1 MKKYFMSVAALAGM
15 MSLAACSSDDIVSPA
30 DNDVQT
36 IKIAVASTG
45 DKSTRS
51 RDLNS
56 EEPGQNIESVAV
68 VIRNKAT
75 NAVVYQ
81 KVIPN
86 WNTDKVSSIYTD
98 NGHGRE
104 CTLKLEGADR
114 LNAGE
119 YTITAVGYTAADFK
133 DNTNTIESATKGK
146 VVAGNFTAEVAD
158 GKAAQEAFAGESSIN
173 LLENHAAINTS
184 VTLHRQVAGYYG
196 YFTSIPVEVNSKKV
210 TNVRL
215 VARSKNMKLT
225 YGNFNSSFTTTTTN
239 SDIMYVVN
247 GSEPTITKDAKFN
260 GSADNDAYTVY
271 NIKVAEWFTQGDMN
285 NDGILDEKDALTT
298 KDGKEGWTN
307 ALAAKGYKTYQKGT
321 IFAGGFAVPFAAT
334 ADATL
339 ELQLLDETGEILKSW
354 TVAMATAQPTG
365 KGVDG
370 VDLTVPETAQNFSF
384 FRNHMYTLGK
394 KVDNTDKPGTT
405 TPDEPEPLDKS
416 QSMILRVNDNWEV
429 INRMTI
435 GD

>member
-1 MKKYFMSVAALAGM
+1 MSVAALAGM

-56 EEPGQNIESVAV
+56 EEPDQNIENVAV
-68 VIRNKAT
+68 VIRNKKT
-75 NAVVYQ
+75 NEVVYH
-81 KVIPN
+81 KVI
-86 WNTDKVSSIYTD
+86 TDWKEASSIYTD

-104 CTLKLEGADR
+104 YTLKLEKDQR

-133 DNTNTIESATKGK
+133 DNTIENATG
-146 VVAGNFTAEVAD
+146 VVPGNFTAEVAD
-158 GKAAQEAFAGESSIN
+158 DMAAQEAFAGESSIK
-173 LLENHAAINTS
+173 LLENHEGINPS

-196 YFTSIPVEVNSKKV
+196 YFTSIPVEVNGKKV

-215 VARSKNMKLT
+215 VARSKNTKLT
-225 YGNFNSSFTTTTTN
+225 YGNFNSNFTTTN
-239 SDIMYVVN
+239 KDIMYVVN
-247 GSEPTITKDAKFN
+247 GSEPATTKDAKFN

-271 NIKVAEWFTQGDMN
+271 NIKVDDWFTTGDTN
-285 NDGILDEKDALTT
+285 KDGILDEKDN
-298 KDGKEGWTN
+298 GWTN
-307 ALAAKGYKTYQKGT
+307 ALTDKGYKTYQPGT
-321 IFAGGFAVPFAAT
+321 IFAGGFAVPFAA
-334 ADATL
+334 ANDATL
-339 ELQLLDETGEILKSW
+339 ELQLLDASGEILKSW
-354 TVAMATAQPTG
+354 TVEMAAAQPTG
-365 KGVDG
+365 QDVDK
-370 VDLTVPETAQNFSF
+370 VALPTETTQNFSF

-394 KVDNTDKPGTT
+394 KMDNTDKPGTT

>member
-1 MKKYFMSVAALAGM
+1 MSVAALAGM
-15 MSLAACSSDDIVSPA
+15 MSLAACSSDDIESPA

-56 EEPGQNIESVAV
+56 EEPGQNIENVAV

-75 NAVVYQ
+75 NEVVYQ
-81 KVIPN
+81 KVITN
-86 WNTDKVSSIYTD
+86 WNLETVSKPYTD

-104 CTLKLEGADR
+104 CTLKLEGNDR

-133 DNTNTIESATKGK
+133 DNTNTIESATMGK
-146 VVAGNFTAEVAD
+146 VVPGNFTAEVPD
-158 GKAAQEAFAGESSIN
+158 DKAAQEAFAGESSIN

-215 VARSKNMKLT
+215 VARSKNTKLT
-225 YGNFNSSFTTTTTN
+225 YGNFNSSFTTTN

-247 GSEPTITKDAKFN
+247 GSEPATTKDAKFN
-260 GSADNDAYTVY
+260 GSTANDAYTIY
-271 NIKVAEWFTQGDMN
+271 NIKVADWFTNGDTN
-285 NDGILDEKDALTT
+285 NDGILDEKDALT
-298 KDGKEGWTN
+298 KDGKENWIN
-307 ALAAKGYKTYQKGT
+307 ALKSKGYKTYQPGT

-339 ELQLLDETGEILKSW
+339 ELQLLDVSGEILKSW
-354 TVAMATAQPTG
+354 TVAMATAQHDG
-365 KGVDG
+365 QGVDG
-370 VDLTVPETAQNFSF
+370 VALTVPETTQNFSF

-394 KVDNTDKPGTT
+394 KMDNTTTPGTT
-405 TPDEPEPLDKS
+405 PDQPEPLDKS

>member
-45 DKSTRS
+45 DKSMRS

-56 EEPGQNIESVAV
+56 EEPAQNIENVAV
-68 VIRNKAT
+68 VIRDKANT
-75 NAVVYQ
+75 VVYQ
-81 KVIPN
+81 TIINDWDTKSKP
-86 WNTDKVSSIYTD
+86 YTD

-104 CTLKLEGADR
+104 YTLKLEKDQR

-146 VVAGNFTAEVAD
+146 VVPGNFTAEVPD
-158 GKAAQEAFAGESSIN
+158 DKAAQEAFAGESSIN

-196 YFTSIPVEVNSKKV
+196 YFTSIPVEVNGKKV

-215 VARSKNMKLT
+215 VARSKNTKLT
-225 YGNFNSSFTTTTTN
+225 YGNFNSSFTTTN
-239 SDIMYVVN
+239 KDIMYVVN
-247 GSEPTITKDAKFN
+247 GSEPATIKDAKFK
-260 GSADNDAYTVY
+260 GSADNDAYTLY
-271 NIKVAEWFTQGDMN
+271 NIKVTEWFTKGDTN
-285 NDGILDEKDALTT
+285 NDGILDEKDDWINPLKSKGYLTT
-298 KDGKEGWTN
+298 
-307 ALAAKGYKTYQKGT
+307 QKGT

-334 ADATL
+334 DAATL
-339 ELQLLDETGEILKSW
+339 ELQLLDASGEILKSW

-365 KGVDG
+365 QDVEKAT
-370 VDLTVPETAQNFSF
+370 LPAETVQNFSF

>member
-56 EEPGQNIESVAV
+56 EEPNQNIENVAV
-68 VIRNKAT
+68 VIRNKANT
-75 NAVVYQ
+75 VVYH
-81 KVIPN
+81 KIIPN
-86 WNTDKVSSIYTD
+86 WNTDAVSSIYTD
-98 NGHGRE
+98 NGHGRQ
-104 CTLKLEGADR
+104 CTLELKGAER

-119 YTITAVGYTAADFK
+119 YTITAVGYTADDFK
-133 DNTNTIESATKGK
+133 NNSIEGATKGN
-146 VVAGNFTAEVAD
+146 VAAGNFTAEVAD

-173 LLENHAAINTS
+173 LLADHAAINTS

-196 YFTSIPVEVNSKKV
+196 YFTSIPVEVNGQKV

-225 YGNFNSSFTTTTTN
+225 YGNFNSDFTKTDN
-239 SDIMYVVN
+239 NIMYVVN
-247 GSEPTITKDAKFN
+247 GSEPATTKDAKFN
-260 GSADNDAYTVY
+260 GSVANDAYTVY
-271 NIKVAEWFTQGDMN
+271 NIEVADWFKQGDTN
-285 NDGILDEKDALTT
+285 NDGILDEKDA
-298 KDGKEGWTN
+298 WTN
-307 ALAAKGYKTYQKGT
+307 ALNVSEDAKGYLTYQKGT

-334 ADATL
+334 DAATL
-339 ELQLLDETGEILKSW
+339 ELQLLDESGAILKSW
-354 TVAMATAQPTG
+354 TVKMATAQPTG
-365 KGVDG
+365 KDVDKAA
-370 VDLTVPETAQNFSF
+370 LTQPETETNFSF

-394 KVDNTDKPGTT
+394 KVDNTKDKPGTT
-405 TPDEPEPLDKS
+405 TPDQPEPLDKS
-416 QSMILRVNDNWEV
+416 QSIILRVNDNWEV

>member
-1 MKKYFMSVAALAGM
+1 MSVAALAGM

-56 EEPGQNIESVAV
+56 EEPGQNIENVAV
-68 VIRNKAT
+68 VIRDKANK
-75 NAVVYQ
+75 VVYQ
-81 KVIPN
+81 KVI
-86 WNTDKVSSIYTD
+86 TDWQTASNIYTD

-104 CTLKLEGADR
+104 YTLKLEKGKR
-114 LNAGE
+114 LKAGE
-119 YTITAVGYTAADFK
+119 YTITAVGYTAGDFK
-133 DNTNTIESATKGK
+133 SNTILDATEGN
-146 VVAGNFTAEVAD
+146 VAAGNFTAEEAD
-158 GKAAQEAFAGESSIN
+158 GKAAQEAFAGESSIK
-173 LLENHAAINTS
+173 LLEDYAAINPS

-196 YFTSIPVEVNSKKV
+196 YFTSIPFKVNNKTV

-215 VARSKNMKLT
+215 VARSKNTKLT
-225 YGNFNSSFTTTTTN
+225 YGNFNSNFTTTN
-239 SDIMYVVN
+239 DKIMYVVN
-247 GSEPTITKDAKFN
+247 GSEPATPKDAKFN
-260 GSADNDAYTVY
+260 GSAENDAYTVY
-271 NIKVAEWFTQGDMN
+271 NIKVDEWFTNGDTN
-285 NDGILDEKDALTT
+285 NDGILDEKD
-298 KDGKEGWTN
+298 EGWKN
-307 ALAAKGYKTYQKGT
+307 ALADNGYLTTQKGT

-334 ADATL
+334 TAATL
-339 ELQLLDETGEILKSW
+339 ELQLLDASGEILKSW
-354 TVAMATAQPTG
+354 TVEMATAQPAG
-365 KGVDG
+365 QDVDK
-370 VDLTVPETAQNFSF
+370 VALPAETVQNFSF

>member
-56 EEPGQNIESVAV
+56 EEPGQNIENVAV
-68 VIRNKAT
+68 VIRDKVSNT
-75 NAVVYQ
+75 VVYQ
-81 KVIPN
+81 KVI
-86 WNTDKVSSIYTD
+86 TDWKTASNIYTD

-104 CTLKLEGADR
+104 YTLKLEKGQR

-133 DNTNTIESATKGK
+133 NNTIVNATEGK
-146 VVAGNFTAEVAD
+146 FPGNFTAEVAD
-158 GKAAQEAFAGESSIN
+158 NNAPQEAFAGESSIK
-173 LLENHAAINTS
+173 LLEDHEGINPS

-196 YFTSIPVEVNSKKV
+196 YFTSIPVEVNGKKV

-215 VARSKNMKLT
+215 VARSKNTKLT
-225 YGNFNSSFTTTTTN
+225 YGNFNSSFTTTN
-239 SDIMYVVN
+239 DNIMYVVN
-247 GSEPTITKDAKFN
+247 GSEAATTKDAKFKD
-260 GSADNDAYTVY
+260 SAENDAYTVY
-271 NIKVAEWFTQGDMN
+271 NIKVADWFTQGDMN
-285 NDGILDEKDALTT
+285 NDGILDEKD
-298 KDGKEGWTN
+298 KGWTN
-307 ALAAKGYKTYQKGT
+307 ALAKKGYLTYQPGT

-339 ELQLLDETGEILKSW
+339 ELQLLDVSGEILKSW
-354 TVAMATAQPTG
+354 TVAMATPQPAG
-365 KGVDG
+365 QGVDG
-370 VDLTVPETAQNFSF
+370 VALTVPETAQNFSF

-405 TPDEPEPLDKS
+405 TPDQPEPLDKS

>member
-56 EEPGQNIESVAV
+56 EEPAQNIENVAV
-68 VIRNKAT
+68 VIRNKKT
-75 NAVVYQ
+75 NEVVYH
-81 KVIPN
+81 KIIPN
-86 WNTDKVSSIYTD
+86 WNTETVSKPYTD

-133 DNTNTIESATKGK
+133 ENTNTIESATKGK
-146 VVAGNFTAEVAD
+146 IVTGNFTAEVPD
-158 GKAAQEAFAGESSIN
+158 DKAAQEAFAGESSIE

-196 YFTSIPVEVNSKKV
+196 YFTSIPVKVDNKEV

-215 VARSKNMKLT
+215 VARSKNTKLT
-225 YGNFNSSFTTTTTN
+225 YGNFNSSFTTTN
-239 SDIMYVVN
+239 NDIMYVVN
-247 GSEPTITKDAKFN
+247 GSEAATTKDAKFN
-260 GSADNDAYTVY
+260 GSTDNDAYTVY
-271 NIKVAEWFTQGDMN
+271 NIKVADWFTNSDTN
-285 NDGILDEKDALTT
+285 KDGILDEKD
-298 KDGKEGWTN
+298 DWTN
-307 ALAAKGYKTYQKGT
+307 PLEAEGYFTYQPGT

-334 ADATL
+334 AAATL
-339 ELQLLDETGEILKSW
+339 ELQLLDASGEILKSW
-354 TVAMATAQPTG
+354 TVAMAAAQSAGQDVEKAALP
-365 KGVDG
+365 VA
-370 VDLTVPETAQNFSF
+370 ETTQNFSF

-394 KVDNTDKPGTT
+394 KVDNTKDKPGTT
-405 TPDEPEPLDKS
+405 TPDQPEPLDKS

>member
-1 MKKYFMSVAALAGM
+1 MKKYFMSVAVLAGM

-36 IKIAVASTG
+36 IQIAVASTG
-45 DKSTRS
+45 DKATRG

-56 EEPGQNIESVAV
+56 EEPDQKIENVAV

-75 NAVVYQ
+75 NTVVYQ
-81 KVIPN
+81 TIINDWDTKSKP
-86 WNTDKVSSIYTD
+86 YTD

-133 DNTNTIESATKGK
+133 ENTNTIESATKGK
-146 VVAGNFTAEVAD
+146 IVTGNFTAEVPD
-158 GKAAQEAFAGESSIN
+158 DKAAQEAFAGESSIE

-196 YFTSIPVEVNSKKV
+196 YFTSIPVKVDNKEV
-210 TNVRL
+210 TDVRL
-215 VARSKNMKLT
+215 VARSKNTKLT
-225 YGNFNSSFTTTTTN
+225 YGNFNSSFTTTN

-247 GSEPTITKDAKFN
+247 GSEAATTKDAKFN
-260 GSADNDAYTVY
+260 GSSEANDAYTVY
-271 NIKVAEWFTQGDMN
+271 NIKVADWFKQGDTN
-285 NDGILDEKDALTT
+285 KDGILDEKDN
-298 KDGKEGWTN
+298 WTN
-307 ALAAKGYKTYQKGT
+307 ALEAKGYKTYQPGT

-334 ADATL
+334 AAATL
-339 ELQLLDETGEILKSW
+339 ELQLLDASGEILKSW
-354 TVAMATAQPTG
+354 TVAMATPQPAG
-365 KGVDG
+365 QGVDG
-370 VDLTVPETAQNFSF
+370 VALTVPETAQNFSF

-394 KVDNTDKPGTT
+394 KVDNTNTPGTT
-405 TPDEPEPLDKS
+405 PDQPEPLDKS

>member
-56 EEPGQNIESVAV
+56 EEPGQNIENVAV
-68 VIRNKAT
+68 VIRDKANT
-75 NAVVYQ
+75 VVYQ
-81 KVIPN
+81 KVI
-86 WNTDKVSSIYTD
+86 TDWKAASSIYTD

-104 CTLKLEGADR
+104 YTLKLEKGQR
-114 LNAGE
+114 LKAGE
-119 YTITAVGYTAADFK
+119 YTITAVGYTAGDFK
-133 DNTNTIESATKGK
+133 SNTIVDATEGK
-146 VVAGNFTAEVAD
+146 FPGNFTAEVAD
-158 GKAAQEAFAGESSIN
+158 NKAPQEAFAGESSIN
-173 LLENHAAINTS
+173 LLEDYAAINPS

-196 YFTSIPVEVNSKKV
+196 YFTSIPVKVNNKTV

-215 VARSKNMKLT
+215 VARSKNTKLT
-225 YGNFNSSFTTTTTN
+225 YGNFNSNFTTTN
-239 SDIMYVVN
+239 DKIMYVVN
-247 GSEPTITKDAKFN
+247 GSEPATTKDAKFN
-260 GSADNDAYTVY
+260 GSAENDAYTVY
-271 NIKVAEWFTQGDMN
+271 NIKVDEWFTTGDTN
-285 NDGILDEKDALTT
+285 NDGILDEKD
-298 KDGKEGWTN
+298 DWTN
-307 ALAAKGYKTYQKGT
+307 ALAGKGYLTYQKGT
-321 IFAGGFAVPFAAT
+321 IFAGGFAVPFAA
-334 ADATL
+334 ANDATL
-339 ELQLLDETGEILKSW
+339 ELQLLDASGEILKSW

-365 KGVDG
+365 QDVEKAT
-370 VDLTVPETAQNFSF
+370 LPAETVQNFSF

>member
-56 EEPGQNIESVAV
+56 EEPNQNIENVAV

-75 NAVVYQ
+75 NAVVYH
-81 KVIPN
+81 KVIAN

-133 DNTNTIESATKGK
+133 NNTIESATG

-173 LLENHAAINTS
+173 LLADHAAINTS

-196 YFTSIPVEVNSKKV
+196 YFTSIPVKVDNKEV
-210 TNVRL
+210 TDVRL
-215 VARSKNMKLT
+215 VARSKNTKLT
-225 YGNFNSSFTTTTTN
+225 YGNFNSSFTTTN

-247 GSEPTITKDAKFN
+247 GSEAATTKDAKFN
-260 GSADNDAYTVY
+260 GSSEANDAYTVY
-271 NIKVAEWFTQGDMN
+271 NIKVADWFKQGDTN
-285 NDGILDEKDALTT
+285 KDGILDEKDN
-298 KDGKEGWTN
+298 WTN
-307 ALAAKGYKTYQKGT
+307 ALEAKGYKTYQPGT

-334 ADATL
+334 AAATL
-339 ELQLLDETGEILKSW
+339 ELQLLDASGEILKSW
-354 TVAMATAQPTG
+354 TVAMATPQPAG
-365 KGVDG
+365 QGVDG
-370 VDLTVPETAQNFSF
+370 VALTVPETAQNFSF

-394 KVDNTDKPGTT
+394 KVDNTNTPGTT
-405 TPDEPEPLDKS
+405 PDQPEPLDKS
-416 QSMILRVNDNWEV
+416 QSMLLRVNDNWEV

>member
-1 MKKYFMSVAALAGM
+1 MSVAALAGM

-56 EEPGQNIESVAV
+56 EEPTQKIENVAV
-68 VIRNKAT
+68 VIRDKAT
-75 NAVVYQ
+75 NTVVYQ
-81 KVIPN
+81 TIIN
-86 WNTDKVSSIYTD
+86 GWNTKSNIYTD

-104 CTLKLEGADR
+104 YTLKLEKDQR
-114 LNAGE
+114 LNAGK

-133 DNTNTIESATKGK
+133 ENTNTIESATKGK
-146 VVAGNFTAEVAD
+146 IVTGNFTAEVPD
-158 GKAAQEAFAGESSIN
+158 DKAAQEAFAGESSIE

-196 YFTSIPVEVNSKKV
+196 YFTSIPFEVNGKKV
-210 TNVRL
+210 TDVRL

-225 YGNFNSSFTTTTTN
+225 YGNFNSSFTTTN
-239 SDIMYVVN
+239 KDIMYVVN
-247 GSEPTITKDAKFN
+247 GSEPATIKDAKFK
-260 GSADNDAYTVY
+260 GSADNDAYTLY
-271 NIKVAEWFTQGDMN
+271 NIKVAEWFTKGDTN
-285 NDGILDEKDALTT
+285 NDGILDEKDTN
-298 KDGKEGWTN
+298 WTN
-307 ALAAKGYKTYQKGT
+307 PLEPNGYLTYQPGT

-334 ADATL
+334 DAATL
-339 ELQLLDETGEILKSW
+339 ELQLLDASGEILKSW
-354 TVAMATAQPTG
+354 TVAMAAAQPTG
-365 KGVDG
+365 QDVDK
-370 VDLTVPETAQNFSF
+370 VALPTETTQNFSF

-394 KVDNTDKPGTT
+394 KVDNTKDKPSTT
-405 TPDEPEPLDKS
+405 TPDQPEPLDKS

>member
-36 IKIAVASTG
+36 IQIAVASTG
-45 DKSTRS
+45 DKATRG

-56 EEPGQNIESVAV
+56 EEPDQKIENVTV

-75 NAVVYQ
+75 NTVVYQ
-81 KVIPN
+81 TIINDWDTKSKP
-86 WNTDKVSSIYTD
+86 YTE

-146 VVAGNFTAEVAD
+146 VVPGNFTAEVPD
-158 GKAAQEAFAGESSIN
+158 DKAAQEAFAGESSIK
-173 LLENHAAINTS
+173 LLEDHAAINTS

-196 YFTSIPVEVNSKKV
+196 YFTSIPFKVNNKQV

-215 VARSKNMKLT
+215 VARSKNTKLT
-225 YGNFNSSFTTTTTN
+225 YGNFNSSFTTTN
-239 SDIMYVVN
+239 NDIMYVVN
-247 GSEPTITKDAKFN
+247 GSEPATPKDAKFN
-260 GSADNDAYTVY
+260 GSTENDAYTVY
-271 NIKVAEWFTQGDMN
+271 NIKVTDWFTEGDKN
-285 NDGILDEKDALTT
+285 NDGILDEKDGGWKNVL
-298 KDGKEGWTN
+298 KD
-307 ALAAKGYKTYQKGT
+307 KGYLTDQEGT
-321 IFAGGFAVPFAAT
+321 IFAGGFAIPFAAT
-334 ADATL
+334 DAATL
-339 ELQLLDETGEILKSW
+339 ELQLLDVNGNILKAW
-354 TVAMATAQPTG
+354 PVKMAAAQSAGQDVEKAALSVT
-365 KGVDG
+365 
-370 VDLTVPETAQNFSF
+370 ETEQNFSF

-394 KVDNTDKPGTT
+394 KVDNKGSHTSGTN
-405 TPDEPEPLDKS
+405 PNEPEPLDKA
-416 QSMILRVNDNWEV
+416 QSIILRVNDNWEV

>member
-56 EEPGQNIESVAV
+56 EEPNQNIENVAV

-75 NAVVYQ
+75 NAVVYH
-81 KVIPN
+81 KIIAN
-86 WNTDKVSSIYTD
+86 WNTETVSKPYTD

-104 CTLKLEGADR
+104 CTLKLEGAER

-133 DNTNTIESATKGK
+133 NNTIESATTG

-173 LLENHAAINTS
+173 LLADHAAINTS

-196 YFTSIPVEVNSKKV
+196 YFTSIPVKVDNKEV
-210 TNVRL
+210 TDVRL

-225 YGNFNSSFTTTTTN
+225 YGNFNSNFTTTN
-239 SDIMYVVN
+239 NDIMYVVN
-247 GSEPTITKDAKFN
+247 GSEPATTKDAKFN
-260 GSADNDAYTVY
+260 GSAENDAYTVY
-271 NIKVAEWFTQGDMN
+271 NIKVADWFTQGDTN
-285 NDGILDEKDALTT
+285 KDGILDEKD
-298 KDGKEGWTN
+298 KGWTN
-307 ALAAKGYKTYQKGT
+307 ALTAKGYLTYQQGT
-321 IFAGGFAVPFAAT
+321 IFAGGFAVPFAA
-334 ADATL
+334 ADAATL
-339 ELQLLDETGEILKSW
+339 ELQLLDASGEILKSW
-354 TVAMATAQPTG
+354 TVEMATPQPAG
-365 KGVDG
+365 QGVDK
-370 VDLTVPETAQNFSF
+370 VALPAETTQNFSF

-394 KVDNTDKPGTT
+394 KMDNTTTPGTT
-405 TPDEPEPLDKS
+405 PDQPEPLDKS

>member
-45 DKSTRS
+45 DKSTRG

-56 EEPGQNIESVAV
+56 EEPNQNIENVAV

-75 NAVVYQ
+75 NAVVYH
-81 KVIPN
+81 KIITN
-86 WNTDKVSSIYTD
+86 WNTEPVSKPYTD

-104 CTLKLEGADR
+104 CTLKLEGAER

-133 DNTNTIESATKGK
+133 NNTIESATG
-146 VVAGNFTAEVAD
+146 VAAGNFTAEVAD

-173 LLENHAAINTS
+173 LLADHAAINTS

-196 YFTSIPVEVNSKKV
+196 YFTSIPVKVDNKEV
-210 TNVRL
+210 TDVRL
-215 VARSKNMKLT
+215 VARSKNTKLT
-225 YGNFNSSFTTTTTN
+225 YGNFNSSFTTTN

-247 GSEPTITKDAKFN
+247 GSEAATTKDAKFN
-260 GSADNDAYTVY
+260 GSSEANDAYTVY
-271 NIKVAEWFTQGDMN
+271 NIKVADWFKQGDTN
-285 NDGILDEKDALTT
+285 KDGILDEKDN
-298 KDGKEGWTN
+298 WTN
-307 ALAAKGYKTYQKGT
+307 ALEAKGYKTYQPGT

-334 ADATL
+334 AAATL
-339 ELQLLDETGEILKSW
+339 ELQLLDASGEILKSW
-354 TVAMATAQPTG
+354 TVEMAAAQSAG
-365 KGVDG
+365 QGVDG
-370 VDLTVPETAQNFSF
+370 VALTVPETAQNFSF

-394 KVDNTDKPGTT
+394 KVDNTNTPGTT
-405 TPDEPEPLDKS
+405 PDQPEPLDKS

>member
-1 MKKYFMSVAALAGM
+1 MSVAALAGM

-56 EEPGQNIESVAV
+56 EEPNQNIENVAV
-68 VIRNKAT
+68 VIRDKAT
-75 NAVVYQ
+75 NTVVYH
-81 KVIPN
+81 KIIAN
-86 WNTDKVSSIYTD
+86 WNTETVSKPYKD

-104 CTLKLEGADR
+104 CTLKLEGAER

-133 DNTNTIESATKGK
+133 NNTIEGATTG
-146 VVAGNFTAEVAD
+146 VAAGNFTAEVAD

-173 LLENHAAINTS
+173 LLADHAAINTS

-196 YFTSIPVEVNSKKV
+196 YFTSIPVKVDNKDV

-215 VARSKNMKLT
+215 VARSKNTKLT
-225 YGNFNSSFTTTTTN
+225 YGNFNSNFTTTN
-239 SDIMYVVN
+239 SDVMYVVN
-247 GSEPTITKDAKFN
+247 GSEPATPKDAKFN
-260 GSADNDAYTVY
+260 SSADNDAYTVY
-271 NIKVAEWFTQGDMN
+271 NIRVADWFTQGDTN
-285 NDGILDEKDALTT
+285 KDGILDEKD
-298 KDGKEGWTN
+298 DWTN
-307 ALAAKGYKTYQKGT
+307 ALEPNGYKTYQPGT

-334 ADATL
+334 DAATL
-339 ELQLLDETGEILKSW
+339 ELQLLDASGEILKSW
-354 TVAMATAQPTG
+354 TVEMATAQPTG
-365 KGVDG
+365 QDVEKAT
-370 VDLTVPETAQNFSF
+370 LPAETVQNFSF

-394 KVDNTDKPGTT
+394 KVDNTNTPGI

>member
-56 EEPGQNIESVAV
+56 EEPGQNIENVTV
-68 VIRNKAT
+68 VIRNKKT
-75 NAVVYQ
+75 NEVVYQ

-86 WNTDKVSSIYTD
+86 WNTDKVSSVYTD

-133 DNTNTIESATKGK
+133 NETNTIESATKGK
-146 VVAGNFTAEVAD
+146 VVPGNFTAEVPD
-158 GKAAQEAFAGESSIN
+158 DKAAQEAFAGESSIN

-196 YFTSIPVEVNSKKV
+196 YFTSIPVKVDNKEV
-210 TNVRL
+210 TDVRL
-215 VARSKNMKLT
+215 VARSKNTKLT
-225 YGNFNSSFTTTTTN
+225 YGNFNSSFTTTN

-247 GSEPTITKDAKFN
+247 GSEPATTKDAKFN
-260 GSADNDAYTVY
+260 GSADDDAYTLY
-271 NIKVAEWFTQGDMN
+271 NIKVADWFTKGDTN
-285 NDGILDEKDALTT
+285 NDGILDEKDALTE
-298 KDGKEGWTN
+298 GGWTN
-307 ALAAKGYKTYQKGT
+307 ALEAKGYKTYQPGT

-334 ADATL
+334 AAATL
-339 ELQLLDETGEILKSW
+339 ELQLLDASGEILKSW
-354 TVAMATAQPTG
+354 TVAMATAQSAGQDVEKAALP
-365 KGVDG
+365 VA
-370 VDLTVPETAQNFSF
+370 ETTQNFSF

-405 TPDEPEPLDKS
+405 TPDQPEPLDKS

>member
-45 DKSTRS
+45 DKSMRS

-56 EEPGQNIESVAV
+56 EEPAQKIENVAV
-68 VIRNKAT
+68 VIRDKAT
-75 NAVVYQ
+75 NTVVYQ
-81 KVIPN
+81 TIINDWDTKSKP
-86 WNTDKVSSIYTD
+86 YTD

-146 VVAGNFTAEVAD
+146 VVPGNFTAEVPD
-158 GKAAQEAFAGESSIN
+158 GKAAQEAFAGESSIK
-173 LLENHAAINTS
+173 LLEDHAAINPS

-196 YFTSIPVEVNSKKV
+196 YFTSIPVEVNGKNV

-215 VARSKNMKLT
+215 VARSKNTKLT
-225 YGNFNSSFTTTTTN
+225 YGNFNSSFTTTN
-239 SDIMYVVN
+239 KDIMYVVN
-247 GSEPTITKDAKFN
+247 GSEPATTKDAKFK

-271 NIKVAEWFTQGDMN
+271 NIKVDAWFTHGDMN
-285 NDGILDEKDALTT
+285 NDGILDEKDALI
-298 KDGKEGWTN
+298 KDGWTN
-307 ALAAKGYKTYQKGT
+307 ALEANGYKTYQPGT

-334 ADATL
+334 DAATL
-339 ELQLLDETGEILKSW
+339 ELQLLDESGEILKSW
-354 TVAMATAQPTG
+354 TVAMATPQPAG
-365 KGVDG
+365 QGVDG
-370 VDLTVPETAQNFSF
+370 VALTVPETAQNFSF

-416 QSMILRVNDNWEV
+416 QSMILRVNDNWEI

>member
-1 MKKYFMSVAALAGM
+1 MSVAALAGM

-56 EEPGQNIESVAV
+56 EEPNQNIENVAV

-81 KVIPN
+81 KVITN
-86 WNTDKVSSIYTD
+86 WNTDPVSKPYTD

-104 CTLKLEGADR
+104 CTLKLEGAER

-119 YTITAVGYTAADFK
+119 YTITAVGYTADDFK
-133 DNTNTIESATKGK
+133 NNTIEGATG
-146 VVAGNFTAEVAD
+146 VVPGNFTAEVAD
-158 GKAAQEAFAGESSIN
+158 GNAAQEAFAGESSIN

-196 YFTSIPVEVNSKKV
+196 YFTSIPVKVNNKTV

-225 YGNFNSSFTTTTTN
+225 YGNFNSSFTTTN

-247 GSEPTITKDAKFN
+247 GSEPATTKDAKFN
-260 GSADNDAYTVY
+260 GSTANDAYTVY
-271 NIKVAEWFTQGDMN
+271 NIRVADWFTKGDTN
-285 NDGILDEKDALTT
+285 EDGILDEKDALT
-298 KDGKEGWTN
+298 KDGKESWIN
-307 ALAAKGYKTYQKGT
+307 ALESKGYKTYQKGT
-321 IFAGGFAVPFAAT
+321 IFAGGFAVPFAAVD
-334 ADATL
+334 AATL
-339 ELQLLDETGEILKSW
+339 ELQLLDASGEILKSW
-354 TVAMATAQPTG
+354 TVAMATPQPAGQDVEKATLP
-365 KGVDG
+365 VA
-370 VDLTVPETAQNFSF
+370 ETAQNFSF

-394 KVDNTDKPGTT
+394 KMDNTTTPGTT
-405 TPDEPEPLDKS
+405 PDQPEPLDKS

>member
-1 MKKYFMSVAALAGM
+1 MSVAALAGM

-56 EEPGQNIESVAV
+56 EEPNQNIENVAV

-81 KVIPN
+81 KVITN
-86 WNTDKVSSIYTD
+86 WNTDPVSKPYTD

-104 CTLKLEGADR
+104 CTLKLEGAER

-133 DNTNTIESATKGK
+133 NNTIEGATG
-146 VVAGNFTAEVAD
+146 VVPGNFTAEVAD

-196 YFTSIPVEVNSKKV
+196 YFTSIPVKVDNKDV

-225 YGNFNSSFTTTTTN
+225 YGNFNSSFTTTN

-247 GSEPTITKDAKFN
+247 GSEPATTKDAKFN
-260 GSADNDAYTVY
+260 GSTANDAYTVY
-271 NIKVAEWFTQGDMN
+271 NIRVADWFTKGDTN
-285 NDGILDEKDALTT
+285 EDGILDEKDALT
-298 KDGKEGWTN
+298 KDGKESWIN
-307 ALAAKGYKTYQKGT
+307 ALESKGYKTYQKGT
-321 IFAGGFAVPFAAT
+321 IFAGGFAVPFAAVD
-334 ADATL
+334 AATL
-339 ELQLLDETGEILKSW
+339 ELQLLDASGEILKSW
-354 TVAMATAQPTG
+354 TVAMATPQPAGQDVEKATLP
-365 KGVDG
+365 VA
-370 VDLTVPETAQNFSF
+370 ETAQNFSF

-394 KVDNTDKPGTT
+394 KMDNTTTPGTT
-405 TPDEPEPLDKS
+405 PDQPEPLDKS

>member
-56 EEPGQNIESVAV
+56 EEPNQNIENVAV
-68 VIRNKAT
+68 VIRNKTT
-75 NAVVYQ
+75 NTVVYH
-81 KVIPN
+81 KIINN
-86 WNTDKVSSIYTD
+86 WNTASSLYTD

-119 YTITAVGYTAADFK
+119 YTITAVGYTAEDFK
-133 DNTNTIESATKGK
+133 NNTIESATTGE
-146 VVAGNFTAEVAD
+146 VAGNFTAEVAD
-158 GKAAQEAFAGESSIN
+158 NKAAQEAFAGESSIN
-173 LLENHAAINTS
+173 LLADHAAINTS

-196 YFTSIPVEVNSKKV
+196 YFTSIPVKVDNKEV
-210 TNVRL
+210 TDVRL

-225 YGNFNSSFTTTTTN
+225 YGNFNSNFTTTN
-239 SDIMYVVN
+239 NDIMYVVN
-247 GSEPTITKDAKFN
+247 GSEPATTKDAKFK
-260 GSADNDAYTVY
+260 GSTANDAYTVY
-271 NIKVAEWFTQGDMN
+271 NIKVADWFTKGDTN
-285 NDGILDEKDALTT
+285 KDGILDEKD
-298 KDGKEGWTN
+298 DWTN
-307 ALAAKGYKTYQKGT
+307 ALAAKGYLTYQKGT
-321 IFAGGFAVPFAAT
+321 IFAGGFAVPFAA
-334 ADATL
+334 ADAATL
-339 ELQLLDETGEILKSW
+339 ELQMLDANGEILKSW

-370 VDLTVPETAQNFSF
+370 VDLIVPETTQNFSF

-394 KVDNTDKPGTT
+394 KMDNTTTPGTT
-405 TPDEPEPLDKS
+405 PDQPEPLDKS

>member
-36 IKIAVASTG
+36 IQIAVASTG
-45 DKSTRS
+45 DKATRG

-56 EEPGQNIESVAV
+56 EEPGQNIENVAV

-81 KVIPN
+81 KVITN
-86 WNTDKVSSIYTD
+86 WNTDPVSKPYTE

-104 CTLKLEGADR
+104 CTLKLEKDQR

-133 DNTNTIESATKGK
+133 DNTNTIESATMGK
-146 VVAGNFTAEVAD
+146 VVPGNFTAEVPD
-158 GKAAQEAFAGESSIN
+158 DKAAQEAFAGESSIN

-196 YFTSIPVEVNSKKV
+196 YFTSIPVKVDNKEV

-225 YGNFNSSFTTTTTN
+225 YGNFNSAFTTTN
-239 SDIMYVVN
+239 QDIMYVVN
-247 GSEPTITKDAKFN
+247 GSEPATIKDAKFK
-260 GSADNDAYTVY
+260 GSTDNDAYTVY
-271 NIKVAEWFTQGDMN
+271 NIKVTDWFHNGDKN
-285 NDGILDEKDALTT
+285 NDGILDEKDALTNE
-298 KDGKEGWTN
+298 DWTN
-307 ALAAKGYKTYQKGT
+307 ALKSKGYETDQRGT
-321 IFAGGFAVPFAAT
+321 IFAGGFAIPFAAT
-334 ADATL
+334 DEATL
-339 ELQLLDETGEILKSW
+339 ELQLLGASGEILKAW
-354 TVAMATAQPTG
+354 PVKMATPQPAG
-365 KGVDG
+365 QGVEG
-370 VDLTVPETAQNFSF
+370 TALSVTETEQNFSF

-394 KVDNTDKPGTT
+394 KMDNKDSHTPGTN
-405 TPDEPEPLDKS
+405 PNEPEPLDKA
-416 QSMILRVNDNWEV
+416 QSIILRVNDNWEV

>member
-1 MKKYFMSVAALAGM
+1 MKKFFMSVAALAGM

-36 IKIAVASTG
+36 IQIAVASTG
-45 DKSTRS
+45 DKATRG

-56 EEPGQNIESVAV
+56 EEPDQKIESVTV

-75 NAVVYQ
+75 NAVVY
-81 KVIPN
+81 KGDIPK
-86 WNTDKVSSIYTD
+86 WNTVSSTYTD
-98 NGHGRE
+98 NGHGRKY
-104 CTLKLEGADR
+104 TLKLEGADR

-119 YTITAVGYTAADFK
+119 YTITAVGYTADDFK
-133 DNTNTIESATKGK
+133 TNTIVDAKKGE
-146 VVAGNFTAEVAD
+146 VAAGNFTAEVAD
-158 GKAAQEAFAGESSIN
+158 GKAAQEAFAGESSIK
-173 LLENHAAINTS
+173 LLEDHAAINPS

-210 TNVRL
+210 TDVRL

-225 YGNFNSSFTTTTTN
+225 YGNFNSSFTTTN
-239 SDIMYVVN
+239 KDIMYVVN
-247 GSEPTITKDAKFN
+247 GSEPATTKDAKFK
-260 GSADNDAYTVY
+260 GSADNDAYTLY
-271 NIKVAEWFTQGDMN
+271 NIKVIEWFTKGDTN
-285 NDGILDEKDALTT
+285 KDGILDEKDTN
-298 KDGKEGWTN
+298 WTN
-307 ALAAKGYKTYQKGT
+307 PLEPNGYKTYQPGT

-334 ADATL
+334 DAATL
-339 ELQLLDETGEILKSW
+339 ELQLLDESGEILKSW
-354 TVAMATAQPTG
+354 TVAMATPQPAG
-365 KGVDG
+365 QGVDG
-370 VDLTVPETAQNFSF
+370 VALTVPETTQNFSF

-394 KVDNTDKPGTT
+394 KVDNTKDKPGTT
-405 TPDEPEPLDKS
+405 TPDQPEPLDKS

>member
-45 DKSTRS
+45 DKSTRG

-56 EEPGQNIESVAV
+56 EEPNQNIENVAV

-75 NAVVYQ
+75 NAVVYH
-81 KVIPN
+81 KIITN
-86 WNTDKVSSIYTD
+86 WNTEPVSKPYTD

-104 CTLKLEGADR
+104 CTLKLEGAER

-119 YTITAVGYTAADFK
+119 YTITAVGYTTEDFK
-133 DNTNTIESATKGK
+133 NNTIVDATTG
-146 VVAGNFTAEVAD
+146 VRAGNFTAEVAD

-173 LLENHAAINTS
+173 LLADHAAINTS

-196 YFTSIPVEVNSKKV
+196 YFTSIPVKVDNKEV

-215 VARSKNMKLT
+215 VARSKNTKLT
-225 YGNFNSSFTTTTTN
+225 YGNFNSSFTTTDR
-239 SDIMYVVN
+239 DIMYVVN
-247 GSEPTITKDAKFN
+247 GSEAATTKDAKFN
-260 GSADNDAYTVY
+260 GSAENDAYTVY
-271 NIKVAEWFTQGDMN
+271 NIKVADWFTKGDTN
-285 NDGILDEKDALTT
+285 NDGILDEKD
-298 KDGKEGWTN
+298 DWTN
-307 ALAAKGYKTYQKGT
+307 ALLAKGYLTYQKGT

-334 ADATL
+334 DAATL
-339 ELQLLDETGEILKSW
+339 ELQLLDESGAILKSW
-354 TVAMATAQPTG
+354 TVKMATAQPTG
-365 KGVDG
+365 QDVDKAA
-370 VDLTVPETAQNFSF
+370 LPAETAENFSF

-394 KVDNTDKPGTT
+394 KVDNTKDNPGTT
-405 TPDEPEPLDKS
+405 TPDQPEPLDKS
-416 QSMILRVNDNWEV
+416 QSIILRVNDNWEV

-435 GD
+435 GDE

>member
-1 MKKYFMSVAALAGM
+1 MKKSFMSVAALAGM

-68 VIRNKAT
+68 VIRDKVSNT
-75 NAVVYQ
+75 VVYQ
-81 KVIPN
+81 KVI
-86 WNTDKVSSIYTD
+86 TDWQTASNLYTE

-104 CTLKLEGADR
+104 YTLKLEKDQR

-119 YTITAVGYTAADFK
+119 YTITAVGYTAGDFK
-133 DNTNTIESATKGK
+133 SNTIVDATKGK
-146 VVAGNFTAEVAD
+146 IAAGNFTAEEAD
-158 GKAAQEAFAGESSIN
+158 NNAPQEAFAGESSIK
-173 LLENHAAINTS
+173 LLENHEGINPS

-215 VARSKNMKLT
+215 VARSKNTKLT
-225 YGNFNSSFTTTTTN
+225 YGNFNSNFTTTN
-239 SDIMYVVN
+239 NDVMYVVN
-247 GSEPTITKDAKFN
+247 GSEPATTKDAKFK

-271 NIKVAEWFTQGDMN
+271 NIKVADWFTKGDTN
-285 NDGILDEKDALTT
+285 NDGILDEKDVLT
-298 KDGKEGWTN
+298 KDGKEAWIN
-307 ALAAKGYKTYQKGT
+307 PLEPKGYKTYQKGT

-334 ADATL
+334 AAATL
-339 ELQLLDETGEILKSW
+339 ELQLLDASGEILKSW

-365 KGVDG
+365 QDVEKAT
-370 VDLTVPETAQNFSF
+370 LPAETVQNFSF

>member
-56 EEPGQNIESVAV
+56 EEPGQNIENVAV

-81 KVIPN
+81 KVITN
-86 WNTDKVSSIYTD
+86 WNTDPVSKPYTE

-104 CTLKLEGADR
+104 CTLKLEGAER

-119 YTITAVGYTAADFK
+119 YTITAVGYTAGDFK
-133 DNTNTIESATKGK
+133 SNTIVDATKGN
-146 VVAGNFTAEVAD
+146 VAAGNFTAEVAD

-173 LLENHAAINTS
+173 LLEDHAAINTS

-210 TNVRL
+210 TDVRL
-215 VARSKNMKLT
+215 VARSKNTKLT
-225 YGNFNSSFTTTTTN
+225 YGNFNTNFTTTN
-239 SDIMYVVN
+239 NDIMYVVN
-247 GSEPTITKDAKFN
+247 GSEPATPKDAKFN
-260 GSADNDAYTVY
+260 GSTDNDAYTLY
-271 NIKVAEWFTQGDMN
+271 NIKVTDWFTKGDTN
-285 NDGILDEKDALTT
+285 KDGILDEKDT
-298 KDGKEGWTN
+298 DWTN
-307 ALAAKGYKTYQKGT
+307 ALAAKGYLTYQKGT
-321 IFAGGFAVPFAAT
+321 IFAGGFAVPFAAVD
-334 ADATL
+334 AATL
-339 ELQLLDETGEILKSW
+339 ELQLLDANGDILKSW
-354 TVAMATAQPTG
+354 TVEMAAAQSAGQDVEKAALP
-365 KGVDG
+365 VA
-370 VDLTVPETAQNFSF
+370 ETTQHFSF

-394 KVDNTDKPGTT
+394 KMDNTTTPGTT
-405 TPDEPEPLDKS
+405 PDQPEPLDKS

>member
-1 MKKYFMSVAALAGM
+1 MSVAALAGM

-68 VIRNKAT
+68 VIRNKKT
-75 NAVVYQ
+75 NEVVYH
-81 KVIPN
+81 KIIAN

-119 YTITAVGYTAADFK
+119 YTITAVGYTADDFK
-133 DNTNTIESATKGK
+133 TNTIVDAKKGE
-146 VVAGNFTAEVAD
+146 VAAGNFTAEVAD
-158 GKAAQEAFAGESSIN
+158 GKAAQEAFAGESSIK
-173 LLENHAAINTS
+173 LLEDHAAINPS

-210 TNVRL
+210 TDVRL

-225 YGNFNSSFTTTTTN
+225 YGNFNSSFTTTN
-239 SDIMYVVN
+239 KDIMYVVN
-247 GSEPTITKDAKFN
+247 GSEPATTKDAKFK

-271 NIKVAEWFTQGDMN
+271 NIKVDAWFTKGDTN
-285 NDGILDEKDALTT
+285 KDGILDEKDTN
-298 KDGKEGWTN
+298 WTN
-307 ALAAKGYKTYQKGT
+307 PLEPNGYKTYQPGT
-321 IFAGGFAVPFAAT
+321 IFAGGFAVPFTAT
-334 ADATL
+334 DAATL
-339 ELQLLDETGEILKSW
+339 ELQLLDESGEILKSW
-354 TVAMATAQPTG
+354 TVAMATPQPAG
-365 KGVDG
+365 QGVDG
-370 VDLTVPETAQNFSF
+370 VALTVPETAQNFSF

-394 KVDNTDKPGTT
+394 KVDNTNNKPGTT
-405 TPDEPEPLDKS
+405 TPDQPEPLDKS

>member
-1 MKKYFMSVAALAGM
+1 MKKSFMSVAALAGM

-68 VIRNKAT
+68 VIRDKVSNT
-75 NAVVYQ
+75 VVYQ
-81 KVIPN
+81 KVI
-86 WNTDKVSSIYTD
+86 TDWQTASNLYTE

-104 CTLKLEGADR
+104 YTLKLEKDQR

-119 YTITAVGYTAADFK
+119 YTITAVGYTAGDFK
-133 DNTNTIESATKGK
+133 SNTIVDATKGK
-146 VVAGNFTAEVAD
+146 IAAGNFTAEEAD
-158 GKAAQEAFAGESSIN
+158 NNAPQEAFAGESSIK
-173 LLENHAAINTS
+173 LLENHEGINPS

-215 VARSKNMKLT
+215 VARSKNTKLT
-225 YGNFNSSFTTTTTN
+225 YGNFNSNFTTTN
-239 SDIMYVVN
+239 NDVMYVVN
-247 GSEPTITKDAKFN
+247 GSEPATTKDAKFK

-271 NIKVAEWFTQGDMN
+271 NIKVDDWFTKGDTN
-285 NDGILDEKDALTT
+285 KDGILDEKDALTE
-298 KDGKEGWTN
+298 GGWTN
-307 ALAAKGYKTYQKGT
+307 ALAKKGYLTYQPGT

-334 ADATL
+334 DAATL
-339 ELQLLDETGEILKSW
+339 ELQLLDASGEILKSW

-365 KGVDG
+365 QDVEKAT
-370 VDLTVPETAQNFSF
+370 LPAETVQNFSF

>member
-36 IKIAVASTG
+36 IQIAVASTG
-45 DKSTRS
+45 DKATRG

-56 EEPGQNIESVAV
+56 EEPDQKIESVTV

-75 NAVVYQ
+75 NAVVY
-81 KVIPN
+81 KGDIPK
-86 WNTDKVSSIYTD
+86 WNTVSSTYTD
-98 NGHGRE
+98 NGHGRKY
-104 CTLKLEGADR
+104 TLKLEGADR

-119 YTITAVGYTAADFK
+119 YTITAVGYTADDFK
-133 DNTNTIESATKGK
+133 TNTIVDAKKGE
-146 VVAGNFTAEVAD
+146 VAAGNFSAEVPD
-158 GKAAQEAFAGESSIN
+158 DKAAQEAFAGESSIN

-196 YFTSIPVEVNSKKV
+196 YFTSIPVEVNGKKV
-210 TNVRL
+210 TDVRL

-225 YGNFNSSFTTTTTN
+225 YGNFNSNFTTTN
-239 SDIMYVVN
+239 DKIMYVVN
-247 GSEPTITKDAKFN
+247 GSEPATTKDAKFN
-260 GSADNDAYTVY
+260 GSAENDAYTVY
-271 NIKVAEWFTQGDMN
+271 NIKVTDWFTNSDTN
-285 NDGILDEKDALTT
+285 KDGILDEKDDWINPLKSKGYLTT
-298 KDGKEGWTN
+298 
-307 ALAAKGYKTYQKGT
+307 QKGT

-334 ADATL
+334 DAATL
-339 ELQLLDETGEILKSW
+339 ELQLLDASGEILKSW

-365 KGVDG
+365 QDVEKAK
-370 VDLTVPETAQNFSF
+370 LPAETVQNFSF

>member
-56 EEPGQNIESVAV
+56 EEPGQNIENVAV

-81 KVIPN
+81 KVITN
-86 WNTDKVSSIYTD
+86 WNTETVSKPYTD

-146 VVAGNFTAEVAD
+146 VVPGNFTAEVPD
-158 GKAAQEAFAGESSIN
+158 DKAAQEAFAGESSIK
-173 LLENHAAINTS
+173 LLEDHAAINPS

-196 YFTSIPVEVNSKKV
+196 YFTSIPVEVNGKKV
-210 TNVRL
+210 TDVRL

-225 YGNFNSSFTTTTTN
+225 YGNFNSNFTTTN
-239 SDIMYVVN
+239 DKIMYVVN
-247 GSEPTITKDAKFN
+247 GSEPATTKDAKFN
-260 GSADNDAYTVY
+260 GSAENDAYTVY
-271 NIKVAEWFTQGDMN
+271 NIKVDAWFTKGDTN
-285 NDGILDEKDALTT
+285 NDGILDEKDALTE
-298 KDGKEGWTN
+298 GGWTN
-307 ALAAKGYKTYQKGT
+307 ALAKKGYLTYQPGT

-334 ADATL
+334 DAATL
-339 ELQLLDETGEILKSW
+339 ELQLLDAKGEILKAW
-354 TVAMATAQPTG
+354 TVEMAAAQPTG
-365 KGVDG
+365 QDVDK
-370 VDLTVPETAQNFSF
+370 VALPTETTQNFSF

-394 KVDNTDKPGTT
+394 KVDNTDNKPGTT
-405 TPDEPEPLDKS
+405 TPDQPEPLDKS

>member
-1 MKKYFMSVAALAGM
+1 MSVAALAGM

-45 DKSTRS
+45 DKSMRS

-56 EEPGQNIESVAV
+56 EEPAQKIENVAV
-68 VIRNKAT
+68 VIRDKANK
-75 NAVVYQ
+75 VVYQ
-81 KVIPN
+81 TIINDWDTKSKP
-86 WNTDKVSSIYTD
+86 YTD

-104 CTLKLEGADR
+104 CTLKLEGNDR

-133 DNTNTIESATKGK
+133 DNTNTIESATMGK
-146 VVAGNFTAEVAD
+146 VVPGNFTAEVPD
-158 GKAAQEAFAGESSIN
+158 DKAAQEAFAGESSIN

-196 YFTSIPVEVNSKKV
+196 YFTSIPVKVDNKDV

-215 VARSKNMKLT
+215 VARSKNTKLT
-225 YGNFNSSFTTTTTN
+225 YGNFNSNFTTTN
-239 SDIMYVVN
+239 KDIMYVVN
-247 GSEPTITKDAKFN
+247 GSEPATTKDAKFN
-260 GSADNDAYTVY
+260 GSAENDAYTLY
-271 NIKVAEWFTQGDMN
+271 NIKVTDWFTKGDTN
-285 NDGILDEKDALTT
+285 KDGILDEKDTN
-298 KDGKEGWTN
+298 WTN
-307 ALAAKGYKTYQKGT
+307 PLEPNGYKTYQPGT

-334 ADATL
+334 DAATL
-339 ELQLLDETGEILKSW
+339 ELQLLDASGEILKSW
-354 TVAMATAQPTG
+354 TVEMAAAQPTG
-365 KGVDG
+365 QDVDK
-370 VDLTVPETAQNFSF
+370 VALPTETTQNFSF

-394 KVDNTDKPGTT
+394 KVDNTKDKPGTT
-405 TPDEPEPLDKS
+405 TPDQPEPLDKS

>member
-56 EEPGQNIESVAV
+56 EEPAQNIENVAV

-133 DNTNTIESATKGK
+133 NNTNTIESATKGK
-146 VVAGNFTAEVAD
+146 VVPGNFTAEVAD
-158 GKAAQEAFAGESSIN
+158 GQAAQEAFAGESSIN
-173 LLENHAAINTS
+173 LLADHAAINTS

-196 YFTSIPVEVNSKKV
+196 YFTSIPFKVSNKEV

-225 YGNFNSSFTTTTTN
+225 YGNFNSKFTTTN
-239 SDIMYVVN
+239 NDIMYVVN
-247 GSEPTITKDAKFN
+247 GSEPATTKDAKFK

-271 NIKVAEWFTQGDMN
+271 NIKVADWFTQGDTN
-285 NDGILDEKDALTT
+285 NDGILDEKD
-298 KDGKEGWTN
+298 KGWKN
-307 ALAAKGYKTYQKGT
+307 ALEAKGYLTYQEGT

-339 ELQLLDETGEILKSW
+339 ELQLLDVSGEILKSW
-354 TVAMATAQPTG
+354 TVEMAAAQPTG

-370 VDLTVPETAQNFSF
+370 VDLTVPETKQNFSF

-394 KVDNTDKPGTT
+394 KVDNTKTPGTT
-405 TPDEPEPLDKS
+405 PTPDQPEPLDKS

>member
-1 MKKYFMSVAALAGM
+1 MSVAALAGM

-56 EEPGQNIESVAV
+56 EEPGQNIENVAV
-68 VIRNKAT
+68 VIRDKANT
-75 NAVVYQ
+75 VVYQ
-81 KVIPN
+81 KVI
-86 WNTDKVSSIYTD
+86 TDWKAASSIYTD

-104 CTLKLEGADR
+104 YTLKLEKGQR
-114 LNAGE
+114 LKAGE
-119 YTITAVGYTAADFK
+119 YTITAVGYTAGDFK
-133 DNTNTIESATKGK
+133 SNTIVDATEGK
-146 VVAGNFTAEVAD
+146 FPGNFTAEVAD
-158 GKAAQEAFAGESSIN
+158 NKAPQEAFAGESSIN
-173 LLENHAAINTS
+173 LLEDYAAINPS

-196 YFTSIPVEVNSKKV
+196 YFTSIPVKVNNKTV

-215 VARSKNMKLT
+215 VARSKNTKLT
-225 YGNFNSSFTTTTTN
+225 YGNFNSNFTTTN
-239 SDIMYVVN
+239 NDVMYVVN
-247 GSEPTITKDAKFN
+247 GSEPATTKDAKFN
-260 GSADNDAYTVY
+260 GSAENDAYTVY
-271 NIKVAEWFTQGDMN
+271 NIKVDEWFTTGDTN
-285 NDGILDEKDALTT
+285 KDGILDEKD
-298 KDGKEGWTN
+298 DWTN
-307 ALAAKGYKTYQKGT
+307 ALADKGYKTYQPGT
-321 IFAGGFAVPFAAT
+321 IFAGGFAVPFAAVD
-334 ADATL
+334 AATL
-339 ELQLLDETGEILKSW
+339 ELQLLDASGEILKSW
-354 TVAMATAQPTG
+354 TVEMATAQPAG
-365 KGVDG
+365 QDVDK
-370 VDLTVPETAQNFSF
+370 VALPAETTQNFSF

-394 KVDNTDKPGTT
+394 KVDNIDNKPGTT

>member
-56 EEPGQNIESVAV
+56 EEPGQNIENVAV

-81 KVIPN
+81 KVITN
-86 WNTDKVSSIYTD
+86 WNTDPVSKPYTE

-104 CTLKLEGADR
+104 CTLKLEGAER

-119 YTITAVGYTAADFK
+119 YTITAVGYTADDFK
-133 DNTNTIESATKGK
+133 NNTIESATTG

-210 TNVRL
+210 TDVRL

-225 YGNFNSSFTTTTTN
+225 YGNFNSSFTTTN

-247 GSEPTITKDAKFN
+247 GSEPATTKDAKFN
-260 GSADNDAYTVY
+260 GSTDNDAYTLY
-271 NIKVAEWFTQGDMN
+271 NIKVADWFTQGDTN
-285 NDGILDEKDALTT
+285 NDGILDEKDN
-298 KDGKEGWTN
+298 GWTN
-307 ALAAKGYKTYQKGT
+307 ALATKGYLTYQEGT

-339 ELQLLDETGEILKSW
+339 ELQLLDVSGEILKSW
-354 TVAMATAQPTG
+354 TVAMATPQPAG
-365 KGVDG
+365 QDVEKAILPVA
-370 VDLTVPETAQNFSF
+370 ETAQNFSF

-394 KVDNTDKPGTT
+394 KMDNTTTPGTT
-405 TPDEPEPLDKS
+405 PDQPEPLDKS

>member
-45 DKSTRS
+45 DKSMRS

-56 EEPGQNIESVAV
+56 EEPAQKIENVAV
-68 VIRNKAT
+68 VIRDKAT
-75 NAVVYQ
+75 NTVVYQ
-81 KVIPN
+81 TIINDWDTKSKP
-86 WNTDKVSSIYTD
+86 YTD

-104 CTLKLEGADR
+104 CTLKLEVADR

-146 VVAGNFTAEVAD
+146 VVPGNFTAEVPD
-158 GKAAQEAFAGESSIN
+158 GKAAQEAFAGESSIK
-173 LLENHAAINTS
+173 LLEDHAAINPS

-196 YFTSIPVEVNSKKV
+196 YFTSIPVEVNGKNV

-225 YGNFNSSFTTTTTN
+225 YGNFNSSFTTTN
-239 SDIMYVVN
+239 KDIMYVVN
-247 GSEPTITKDAKFN
+247 GSEPATTKDAKFK
-260 GSADNDAYTVY
+260 GSADNDAYTLY
-271 NIKVAEWFTQGDMN
+271 NIKVTEWFTKGDTN
-285 NDGILDEKDALTT
+285 KDGILDEKDTN
-298 KDGKEGWTN
+298 WTN
-307 ALAAKGYKTYQKGT
+307 PLEPNGYKTYQPGT

-334 ADATL
+334 DAATL
-339 ELQLLDETGEILKSW
+339 ELQLLDESGEILKSW
-354 TVAMATAQPTG
+354 TVAMATPQSAGQ
-365 KGVDG
+365 GVDG
-370 VDLTVPETAQNFSF
+370 VALTVPETTQNFSF

-394 KVDNTDKPGTT
+394 KVDNTKDKPGTT
-405 TPDEPEPLDKS
+405 TPDQPEPLDKS

>member
-56 EEPGQNIESVAV
+56 EEPNQNIENVAV
-68 VIRNKAT
+68 VIRNKANT
-75 NAVVYQ
+75 VVYH
-81 KVIPN
+81 KIINN
-86 WNTDKVSSIYTD
+86 WNTASSIYTD

-119 YTITAVGYTAADFK
+119 YTITAVGYTAEDFK
-133 DNTNTIESATKGK
+133 NNSIESATGE
-146 VVAGNFTAEVAD
+146 VPGNFTAEVAD

-173 LLENHAAINTS
+173 LLADHAAINTS

-196 YFTSIPVEVNSKKV
+196 YFTSIPVKVDNKEV

-225 YGNFNSSFTTTTTN
+225 YGNFNSSFTTTN
-239 SDIMYVVN
+239 NDIMYVVN
-247 GSEPTITKDAKFN
+247 GSEPATPKDAKFN
-260 GSADNDAYTVY
+260 GSTDNDAYTLY
-271 NIKVAEWFTQGDMN
+271 NIKVADWFTKGDTN
-285 NDGILDEKDALTT
+285 NDGILDEKDALTN
-298 KDGKEGWTN
+298 DGWTN

-321 IFAGGFAVPFAAT
+321 IFAGGFAVPFAAVD
-334 ADATL
+334 AATL
-339 ELQLLDETGEILKSW
+339 ELQLLDASGDILKSW

-365 KGVDG
+365 QGVDG
-370 VDLTVPETAQNFSF
+370 VALTVPETTKNFSF

-394 KVDNTDKPGTT
+394 KMDNTTTPGTT
-405 TPDEPEPLDKS
+405 PDQPEPLDKS

>member
-56 EEPGQNIESVAV
+56 EEPNQNIENVAV
-68 VIRNKAT
+68 VIRDKANT
-75 NAVVYQ
+75 VGYQ
-81 KVIPN
+81 KGIPN
-86 WNTDKVSSIYTD
+86 WKAASSIYTD

-104 CTLKLEGADR
+104 CTLKLEGDDR

-146 VVAGNFTAEVAD
+146 VVPGNFTAEVPND
-158 GKAAQEAFAGESSIN
+158 KAAQEAFAGESSIN

-196 YFTSIPVEVNSKKV
+196 YFTSIPVKVDNKDV

-215 VARSKNMKLT
+215 VARSKNTMLT
-225 YGNFNSSFTTTTTN
+225 YGNFNSNFTTTTN
-239 SDIMYVVN
+239 SNVMYVVN
-247 GSEPTITKDAKFN
+247 GSEAATPKDAKFN
-260 GSADNDAYTVY
+260 GSADNDAYTLY
-271 NIKVAEWFTQGDMN
+271 NINVADWFTQGDTN
-285 NDGILDEKDALTT
+285 KDGILDEKD
-298 KDGKEGWTN
+298 DWTN
-307 ALAAKGYKTYQKGT
+307 ALAGKGYLTYQKGT
-321 IFAGGFAVPFAAT
+321 IFAGGFAVPFAA
-334 ADATL
+334 ANAATL
-339 ELQLLDETGEILKSW
+339 ELQLLDVNGEILKSW
-354 TVAMATAQPTG
+354 TVAMATKQSAGQ
-365 KGVDG
+365 GVDG
-370 VDLTVPETAQNFSF
+370 VALTVPETVQNFSF

-394 KVDNTDKPGTT
+394 KMDNTDKPGTT
-405 TPDEPEPLDKS
+405 TTDEPEPLDKS

>member
-56 EEPGQNIESVAV
+56 EEPGQNIENVAV

-81 KVIPN
+81 KVITN
-86 WNTDKVSSIYTD
+86 WNTDPVSKPYTE

-104 CTLKLEGADR
+104 CTLKLEGAER

-119 YTITAVGYTAADFK
+119 YTITAVGYTADDFK
-133 DNTNTIESATKGK
+133 NNTIESATTG

-196 YFTSIPVEVNSKKV
+196 YFTSIPVKVDNKEV

-225 YGNFNSSFTTTTTN
+225 YGNFNSAFTTTGN
-239 SDIMYVVN
+239 EIMYVVN
-247 GSEPTITKDAKFN
+247 GSVPATTKDAKFK
-260 GSADNDAYTVY
+260 GSTENDAYTIY
-271 NIKVAEWFTQGDMN
+271 NIKVTDWFHNGDTN
-285 NDGILDEKDALTT
+285 NDGILDEKDALTEA
-298 KDGKEGWTN
+298 DWTN
-307 ALAAKGYKTYQKGT
+307 ALETKGYKTDQRGT
-321 IFAGGFAVPFAAT
+321 IFAGGFAIPFAAT
-334 ADATL
+334 DEATL
-339 ELQLLDETGEILKSW
+339 ELQLLDVNGDILKAW
-354 TVAMATAQPTG
+354 PVKMATAQPAGQNVEGTALS
-365 KGVDG
+365 V
-370 VDLTVPETAQNFSF
+370 TETEQNFSF

-394 KVDNTDKPGTT
+394 KMDNKDSHTPGTN
-405 TPDEPEPLDKS
+405 PNEPEPLDKS

>member
-1 MKKYFMSVAALAGM
+1 MSVAALAGM

-56 EEPGQNIESVAV
+56 EEPGQNIENVAV
-68 VIRNKAT
+68 VIRDKANT
-75 NAVVYQ
+75 VVYQ
-81 KVIPN
+81 KVI
-86 WNTDKVSSIYTD
+86 TDWKAASSIYTD

-104 CTLKLEGADR
+104 YTLKLEKGQR
-114 LNAGE
+114 LKAGE
-119 YTITAVGYTAADFK
+119 YTITAVGYTAGDFK
-133 DNTNTIESATKGK
+133 SNTIVDATEGK
-146 VVAGNFTAEVAD
+146 FPGNFTAEVAD
-158 GKAAQEAFAGESSIN
+158 NKAPQEAFAGESSIN
-173 LLENHAAINTS
+173 LLEDYAAINPS

-196 YFTSIPVEVNSKKV
+196 YFTSIPVKVNNKTV

-215 VARSKNMKLT
+215 VARSKNTKLT
-225 YGNFNSSFTTTTTN
+225 YGNFNSNFTTTN
-239 SDIMYVVN
+239 DKIMYVVN
-247 GSEPTITKDAKFN
+247 GSEPATTKDAKFN
-260 GSADNDAYTVY
+260 GSADDDAYTVY
-271 NIKVAEWFTQGDMN
+271 NIKVDEWFTTGDTN
-285 NDGILDEKDALTT
+285 KDGILDEKD
-298 KDGKEGWTN
+298 DWTN
-307 ALAAKGYKTYQKGT
+307 ALADKGYKTYQPGT
-321 IFAGGFAVPFAAT
+321 IFAGGFAVPFAAVD
-334 ADATL
+334 AATL
-339 ELQLLDETGEILKSW
+339 ELQLLDASGEILKSW
-354 TVAMATAQPTG
+354 TVAMATKQSAGQ
-365 KGVDG
+365 GVDG
-370 VDLTVPETAQNFSF
+370 VALTVPETVQNFSF

-394 KVDNTDKPGTT
+394 KVDNTDNKPGTT